1 MWAFFGWKTL
11 KKRQIFDVYTV
22 QQPNTDFGLNITSA
36 YGEDFMIFS
45 NDMGHKDHR
54 NRWKH
59 FCTLENF
66 SGQRFAFA
74 PLFSG
79 TPKSDNFF
87 FSQILEFLVP
97 LVSIVRDKHK
107 SLWDHGS
114 KIKPCSVSSAKS
126 RQFSE
131 LIFDLAMQG
140 FSLND
145 VIWLWRQKIRWLMK
159 SAKFME
165 LVSRF
170 YWDHFCSVN
179 FFLFRFSLE

>member
-1 MWAFFGWKTL
+1 MGKILWFFPMIWVIRITEIDGNTFARL
-11 KKRQIFDVYTV
+11 RIFLGNALLSPPYFPVPQKVT
-22 QQPNTDFGLNITSA
+22 T
-36 YGEDFMIFS
+36 
-45 NDMGHKDHR
+45 
-54 NRWKH
+54 
-59 FCTLENF
+59 
-66 SGQRFAFA
+66 
-74 PLFSG
+74 
-79 TPKSDNFF
+79 F

-114 KIKPCSVSSAKS
+114 KIKPCSVSSAQS

-131 LIFDLAMQG
+131 LIFDFPLAMQG

-145 VIWLWRQKIRWLMK
+145 VRWLRRQKIRWLMK

-179 FFLFRFSLE
+179 FFLFRFSLK